1 MSSTASCKVATSAA
15 QVVGPTRLCQQ
26 GSLLLE
32 LLHGWL
38 LISICLGQE
47 EATAQHIHG
56 CIMHLLPA
64 MESATLAQRAHGV
77 GECMVKIMEEH
88 LVEPV
93 AATQQACHDPG
104 EDGVAAVGVQGQ
116 ELIPPMRVV
125 EVGEEGPS
133 NGEASAAGHSHRDEE
148 SPALRQRPSQR
159 PSSQEPHA
167 GPKGGYK

>member
-1 MSSTASCKVATSAA
+1 L
-15 QVVGPTRLCQQ
+15 PTRIASAGASAWVAPDFHLPGARRGH
-26 GSLLLE
+26 GSAHPR
-32 LLHGWL
+32 LHHAP
-38 LISICLGQE
+38 SPS
-47 EATAQHIHG
+47 HG
-56 CIMHLLPA
+56 IG
-64 MESATLAQRAHGV
+64 HGV